1 MTHLERF
8 DISTLDLEAI
18 ARRESRGTGSGR
30 IVLIFAI
37 LLAIAW
43 MTPFY
48 YLVVSVFKTN
58 TEYGSTPPLSLP
70 ESVWPLID
78 NVKEAWTRTRMG
90 EGMFNSALY
99 GFVGAGAAIFIAAM
113 ASYGLSRIDFRG
125 KSFWFML
132 IFSGTIFP
140 LQMFLIPLFM
150 GYAKLGLNNSRIGM
164 ILFYTAI
171 CIPFPVLVLRNFMA
185 GIPREIDEAARI
197 DGCSEFRIFRS
208 IVLPNCWGPMSALF
222 LIQFTWVWNDLLF
235 SMVLTSR
242 EEVRSLMNGLM
253 VLQGSY
259 AASTPNV
266 VMTATLLA
274 SLPTVALFFML
285 RKHFMNGLKLQ
296 SL

>member
-1 MTHLERF
+1 MANF
-8 DISTLDLEAI
+8 DASTLDLQMI
-18 ARRESRGTGSGR
+18 VTRSNRRTGPGWA
-30 IVLIFAI
+30 VMIFAV
-37 LLAIAW
+37 LLALAW

-48 YLVVSVFKTN
+48 YLVISVFKTN
-58 TEYGSTPPLSLP
+58 TEYGSTSPLALP
-70 ESVWPLID
+70 ASVWPFFD
-78 NVKEAWTRTRMG
+78 NVREAWTLTRMG
-90 EGMFNSALY
+90 IGMFNSALY
-99 GFVGAGAAIFIAAM
+99 GVIGAGIATFIAAL
-113 ASYGLSRIDFRG
+113 AAYGLTRIDYRG
-125 KSFWFML
+125 KSLWFML

-140 LQMFLIPLFM
+140 LQMYLIPLFI
-150 GYAKLGLNNSRIGM
+150 GYSNLGLNNSRLGM
-164 ILFYTAI
+164 ILFYIAI

-185 GIPREIDEAARI
+185 GIPREMDEAARL

-208 IVLPNCWGPMSALF
+208 IVLPNCWGPMAALF

-242 EEVRSLMNGLM
+242 EEARSLMNGLM

-274 SLPTVALFFML
+274 SLPTVFLFFVL

-296 SL
+296 NL